1 MEKKFDYISE
11 AKKVFDK
18 EIEAL
23 EKTRDALGKDF
34 ETILNLIL
42 DCEGKLIL
50 TGMGKPGH
58 IATKMSA
65 TFASLGIPSFF
76 MHPGEAM
83 HGDLGMVE
91 KKDVVM
97 LMSYSGESE
106 EVTRLMPVLKE
117 IGCKTIAITGKPQ
130 STLAQECQ
138 YHFFFPE
145 FEEACYL
152 HLAPTSSTTT
162 LLVLGDALAVVA
174 SRAINYTRDD
184 FAQDLES
191 TLGANYSQKKIVR
204 HGKKIR
210 LDLWDTAG
218 QEKYR
223 AIGRHFYKD
232 SYIVCLVY
240 DITNKESFERIKTV
254 WYPEL
259 KEHGEKTKILAL
271 VGNKI
276 DKYLDEQVNEDD
288 VKKYAE
294 EINAI
299 NKRTSA
305 MEGTNIEDLFN
316 SLVDK
321 YLKEIAGMIIEE
333 EKIKIKKDDLKNDKQ
348 KKKGCC

>member
-1 MEKKFDYISE
+1 MDKKFDYISE

-23 EKTRDALGKDF
+23 QKTRDALGEDF

-162 LLVLGDALAVVA
+162 LLVLGDALAVIA

-184 FAQDLES
+184 FGLHHPAGALGKKLLVKVKNLMYSGDEDAVVLEGS
-191 TLGANYSQKKIVR
+191 TLHQAIVEMSKKGLSMVTIVDTDNNIKGIITDGDLRRMLDKNVDVYNAVVDDLMTKNPTTVDYREMAVNALQTMSDKKITCMPVVDE
-204 HGKKIR
+204 G
-210 LDLWDTAG
+210 
-218 QEKYR
+218 
-223 AIGRHFYKD
+223 
-232 SYIVCLVY
+232 
-240 DITNKESFERIKTV
+240 NK
-254 WYPEL
+254 
-259 KEHGEKTKILAL
+259 L
-271 VGNKI
+271 VGTILMQDIFK
-276 DKYLDEQVNEDD
+276 
-288 VKKYAE
+288 
-294 EINAI
+294 
-299 NKRTSA
+299 
-305 MEGTNIEDLFN
+305 
-316 SLVDK
+316 
-321 YLKEIAGMIIEE
+321 AGIVR
-333 EKIKIKKDDLKNDKQ
+333 
-348 KKKGCC
+348 

>member
-1 MEKKFDYISE
+1 MDKKFDYISE

-23 EKTRDALGKDF
+23 QKTRDALGEDF

-42 DCEGKLIL
+42 NCEGKLIL

-117 IGCKTIAITGKPQ
+117 IGCTTIAITGKPQ
-130 STLAQECQ
+130 SILAQECQ

-162 LLVLGDALAVVA
+162 LLVLGDALAVIA

-184 FAQDLES
+184 FGLHHPAGALGKKLLVKVKNLMYSGDEDAVVLEGS
-191 TLGANYSQKKIVR
+191 TLHQAIVEMSKKGLSMVTIVDTDNNIKGIITDGDLRRMLDKNVDVYNAVVDDLMTKNPTTVDYREMAVNALQTMSDKKITCMPVV
-204 HGKKIR
+204 
-210 LDLWDTAG
+210 D
-218 QEKYR
+218 EE
-223 AIGRHFYKD
+223 
-232 SYIVCLVY
+232 
-240 DITNKESFERIKTV
+240 NK
-254 WYPEL
+254 
-259 KEHGEKTKILAL
+259 L
-271 VGNKI
+271 VGTILMQDIFK
-276 DKYLDEQVNEDD
+276 
-288 VKKYAE
+288 
-294 EINAI
+294 
-299 NKRTSA
+299 
-305 MEGTNIEDLFN
+305 
-316 SLVDK
+316 
-321 YLKEIAGMIIEE
+321 AGIVR
-333 EKIKIKKDDLKNDKQ
+333 
-348 KKKGCC
+348 

>member
-1 MEKKFDYISE
+1 MTREFDYITE

-23 EKTRDALGKDF
+23 EKTKNALDGDF

-42 DCEGKLIL
+42 ECKGKLIL

-106 EVTRLMPVLKE
+106 EVTRLIPVLKE
-117 IGCKTIAITGKPQ
+117 IGCTTIAVTGKPN
-130 STLAQECQ
+130 STLAQECL

-152 HLAPTSSTTT
+152 HLAPTSSTTS

-174 SRAINYTRDD
+174 SRALNYTKDD
-184 FAQDLES
+184 FGLHHPAGALGKKLLVKVKNLMHTGDDDAVVSEGS
-191 TLGANYSQKKIVR
+191 TLHQAIVEMSKKGLSMVTIVDDADNIKGIITDGDLRRMLDRNVDVYNAIVDELMTKNPTTVDYREMAVNALQTMSDKKITCMPV
-204 HGKKIR
+204 
-210 LDLWDTAG
+210 
-218 QEKYR
+218 
-223 AIGRHFYKD
+223 
-232 SYIVCLVY
+232 V
-240 DITNKESFERIKTV
+240 
-254 WYPEL
+254 
-259 KEHGEKTKILAL
+259 
-271 VGNKI
+271 
-276 DKYLDEQVNEDD
+276 DE
-288 VKKYAE
+288 
-294 EINAI
+294 
-299 NKRTSA
+299 
-305 MEGTNIEDLFN
+305 
-316 SLVDK
+316 
-321 YLKEIAGMIIEE
+321 
-333 EKIKIKKDDLKNDKQ
+333 NDKLIGTILMQ
-348 KKKGCC
+348 DIFKAGIVR

>member
-1 MEKKFDYISE
+1 MDKKFDYISE

-23 EKTRDALGKDF
+23 QKTRDALGEDF

-117 IGCKTIAITGKPQ
+117 IGCTTIAITGKPQ

-162 LLVLGDALAVVA
+162 LLVLGDALAVIA

-184 FAQDLES
+184 FGLHHPAGALGKKLLVKVKNLMYSGDEDAVVLEGS
-191 TLGANYSQKKIVR
+191 TLHQAIVEMSKKGLSMVTIVDAENNIKGIITDGDLRRMLDKNVDVYNAIVDDLMTKNPTTVDYREMAVNALQTMSDKKITCMPVV
-204 HGKKIR
+204 
-210 LDLWDTAG
+210 D
-218 QEKYR
+218 EE
-223 AIGRHFYKD
+223 
-232 SYIVCLVY
+232 
-240 DITNKESFERIKTV
+240 NK
-254 WYPEL
+254 
-259 KEHGEKTKILAL
+259 L
-271 VGNKI
+271 VGTILMQDIFK
-276 DKYLDEQVNEDD
+276 
-288 VKKYAE
+288 
-294 EINAI
+294 
-299 NKRTSA
+299 
-305 MEGTNIEDLFN
+305 
-316 SLVDK
+316 
-321 YLKEIAGMIIEE
+321 AGIVR
-333 EKIKIKKDDLKNDKQ
+333 
-348 KKKGCC
+348 

>member
-1 MEKKFDYISE
+1 MDKKFDYISE

-23 EKTRDALGKDF
+23 QKTRDALGEDF

-184 FAQDLES
+184 FGLHHPAGALGKKLLVKVKNLMYSGDEDAVVLEGS
-191 TLGANYSQKKIVR
+191 TLHQAIVEMSKKGLSMVTIIDTENNIKGIITDGDLRRMLDKNVDVYNAIVDDLMTKNPTTVDYREMAVNALQTMSDKKITCMPVV
-204 HGKKIR
+204 
-210 LDLWDTAG
+210 D
-218 QEKYR
+218 EE
-223 AIGRHFYKD
+223 
-232 SYIVCLVY
+232 
-240 DITNKESFERIKTV
+240 NK
-254 WYPEL
+254 
-259 KEHGEKTKILAL
+259 L
-271 VGNKI
+271 VGTILMQDIFK
-276 DKYLDEQVNEDD
+276 
-288 VKKYAE
+288 
-294 EINAI
+294 
-299 NKRTSA
+299 
-305 MEGTNIEDLFN
+305 
-316 SLVDK
+316 
-321 YLKEIAGMIIEE
+321 AGIVR
-333 EKIKIKKDDLKNDKQ
+333 
-348 KKKGCC
+348 